1 MGLYSPIVGK
11 AEMYDKEKDVN
22 ILIGDARNTLKE
34 LSDSSVNCIVTS
46 PPYYGLRS
54 YIDNDSPD
62 KQYEVGIETTP
73 EKYIE
78 SLCEVFS
85 ECYRVL
91 SDDGVMFVNIAD
103 TYNGAKKHN
112 TSHKHSKEFTDKN
125 KTINKR
131 RYSGAKDKDLIG
143 IPFML
148 AFALRDYGWYWR
160 DTIIWAKGVSGTH
173 VFGSCMPESVKD
185 RTNKSHEYIFMFTK
199 SPKYYYDWE
208 SVSEYTKDISNKR
221 CFRGGN
227 PDNRKRAGEYDYAIN
242 TDAQLKFFAKRKAE
256 LEQNPNRKYKRI
268 RRSVWTMKSS
278 NSRVGHF
285 AVYPP
290 ELAETCILA
299 GCPKDGVVLDP
310 FGGSGTTSVVA
321 NYLGRKAVHC
331 ELNSNAVEI
340 FEQRRTE
347 LLKLMKK
354 VESVETSERK
364 CRTLW

>member
-1 MGLYSPIVGK
+1 MKKHSGDFIDKIAPTNKRLY
-11 AEMYDKEKDVN
+11 E
-22 ILIGDARNTLKE
+22 
-34 LSDSSVNCIVTS
+34 
-46 PPYYGLRS
+46 
-54 YIDNDSPD
+54 
-62 KQYEVGIETTP
+62 
-73 EKYIE
+73 
-78 SLCEVFS
+78 
-85 ECYRVL
+85 
-91 SDDGVMFVNIAD
+91 
-103 TYNGAKKHN
+103 GAK
-112 TSHKHSKEFTDKN
+112 E
-125 KTINKR
+125 
-131 RYSGAKDKDLIG
+131 KDLIG

-148 AFALRDYGWYWR
+148 AFALRNYGWYWR

-242 TDAQLKFFAKRKAE
+242 TEAQLKFFAKRKAE

-278 NSRVGHF
+278 NSKVGHF

-299 GCPKDGVVLDP
+299 GCPVGGIVLDP

-321 NYLGRKAVHC
+321 NMLGRKAVHC

-347 LLKLMKK
+347 ILKHFKK
-354 VESVETSERK
+354 AESIDTSERK
-364 CRTLW
+364 IRQGKW

>member
-1 MGLYSPIVGK
+1 
-11 AEMYDKEKDVN
+11 MYDKDKEIN
-22 ILIGDARNTLKE
+22 ILIGDARTTLKE
-34 LSDSSVNCIVTS
+34 IPDDSVNCVVTS
-46 PPYYGLRS
+46 PPYFGLRS
-54 YIDNDSPD
+54 YLDNDSPD
-62 KQYEVGIETTP
+62 KPNEIGMEDNP

-78 SLCEVFS
+78 SLVVIFA

-91 SDDGVMFVNIAD
+91 KKDGVMFINIAD

-112 TSHKHSKEFTDKN
+112 DDKYKHSKEFLDKN
-125 KTINKR
+125 ISINKKK
-131 RYSGAKDKDLIG
+131 YHAAKDKDLLG

-160 DTIIWAKGVSGTH
+160 DTIIWAKGISGAR

-185 RTNKSHEYIFMFTK
+185 RTNKAHEYIFMFTK
-199 SPKYYYDWE
+199 SPKYYYDWGAIA
-208 SVSEYTKDISNKR
+208 EYTKDISNKR

-227 PDNRKRAGEYDYAIN
+227 PEKRKCAGEYDYAIN
-242 TDAQLKFFAKRKAE
+242 TDAQLKFFEKRKKE
-256 LEQNPNRKYKRI
+256 LEQNPALKFKRI

-290 ELAETCILA
+290 ELAETCILC

-321 NYLGRKAVHC
+321 NIHGRKAIHC

-340 FEQRRTE
+340 YEQRRVEVARFLNVPIYEET
-347 LLKLMKK
+347 KMKAR
-354 VESVETSERK
+354 S
-364 CRTLW
+364 LW